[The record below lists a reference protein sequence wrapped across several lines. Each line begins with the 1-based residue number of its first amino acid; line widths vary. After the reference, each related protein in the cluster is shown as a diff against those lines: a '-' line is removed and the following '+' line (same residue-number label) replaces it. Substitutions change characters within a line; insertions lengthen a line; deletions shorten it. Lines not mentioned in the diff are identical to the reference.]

1 MPQALPARVVLVAGL
16 HGAARSAAVDQ
27 LLHADPR
34 AIAIHHDLS
43 RIADG
48 EVQRVTRDRWGEVD
62 RTRVDLVHA
71 CVSCTLRE
79 DLIPLLCELAER
91 GEHSTYIVEAWDG
104 VEPRPIAEAL
114 TGTVVNRRP
123 VAHWLRLSSVIT
135 VVAADRLIADLSTTE
150 DMVDRGLA
158 VAEEDDRTVAEV
170 LAEQIEYPTALA
182 LHGGDRDPEVRE
194 QCTAVL
200 VQLNPAAAVVPTERA
215 TLHALTNGGFDPL
228 AAAARTDP
236 TAAQPPERCEM
247 GSVRTVTWRRS
258 RPMHPGRLHAALD
271 DVVAVSLRSRGRFWL
286 ASHPDTM
293 LVWDAAGAS
302 LAMQPAGP
310 WLAALPDAAWEL
322 VPDHRKAAATLD
334 WVPECG
340 DRCQCISFTGVG
352 LDTDRLVEVLDSC
365 LLTEEEIADTSLT
378 FDRADDPFAEL
389 LDATS

>member
-1 MPQALPARVVLVAGL
+1 MTQAMPARVVLVAGL
-16 HGAARSAAVDQ
+16 HGAARTTAVDR

-43 RIADG
+43 RIGEG
-48 EVQRVTRDRWGEVD
+48 EVQRVTRDRWGEID

-79 DLIPLLCELAER
+79 DLVPLLCELAER
-91 GEHSTYIVEAWDG
+91 GEYSSYIVEAWDG

-123 VAHWLRLSSVIT
+123 VTRWLHLAAVIT
-135 VVAADRLIADLSTTE
+135 AVSADRLVADLSTKD

-182 LHGGDRDPEVRE
+182 LHGGGRDPQVGA

-200 VQLNPAAAVVPTERA
+200 TQLNPAAAVVPTEKDA
-215 TLHALTNGGFDPL
+215 LHALTGGGFDPV
-228 AAAARTDP
+228 AAAARMDP
-236 TAAQPPERCEM
+236 AAAQPPERCEM
-247 GSVRTVTWRRS
+247 GEVRTVTWRRS
-258 RPMHPGRLHAALD
+258 RPLHPARLHAALD
-271 DVVAVSLRSRGRFWL
+271 DVVGVSLRSRGRFWL
-286 ASHPDTM
+286 ASHPDTL
-293 LVWDAAGAS
+293 LVWDAAGSS

-310 WLAALPDAAWEL
+310 WLAALPDAAWDL
-322 VPDHRKAAATLD
+322 VPEHRKAAATLD
-334 WVPECG
+334 WAPECG

-365 LLTEEEIADTSLT
+365 LLTEEEVADATLT

-389 LDATS
+389 LDTAS